1 MTCRTCERRI
11 EREVGRIPN
20 VARVSASAPRGRV
33 EIQATGPVS
42 QAALQEAIAAA
53 GYTVGRSPW
62 LTRDRGIWLTAGAGV
77 LLVAAIAVVAQL
89 SGITELAPGT
99 AEISEGGL
107 LVALLLGLAAGVST
121 CLALTGGLVLAL
133 SAAFAAGRGPDADA
147 SALARLRPA
156 AVFVTGRIIG
166 FAVLGALLGAV
177 GAAITLPPAATAALM
192 VSVAVLMTLLG
203 VRLTGLSPRVAAWSP
218 TLPSGL
224 GRRMGIDAGASAYS
238 DGRAFALGV
247 ATFILPCGFTQAVQV
262 FALSTGS
269 PLAAGAIMAVFAIG
283 TAPGLLALAGLPA
296 LIPSQARPAFSRVV
310 GVVVLGF
317 ALLNVSAGLRLTG
330 LSPTFAFGDEPAAVA
345 GRHDGRWRPGPA
357 DVPGREWLPA
367 RGGLPLRRRADALD
381 RRLARRRH
389 ARSSSRC
396 PPSGWRSRCRT
407 GENVIDLPPL
417 EAGRIDYSCS
427 MGMYGGTLTV
437 VDPPA
442 GAQAAPSDS

>member
-1 MTCRTCERRI
+1 MTCRSCERRI

-20 VARVSASAPRGRV
+20 VTRVSASAVHGRV
-33 EIQATGPVS
+33 EVEATGDVS
-42 QAALQEAIAAA
+42 EAALRAAIETA
-53 GYTVGRSPW
+53 GYTLGRTPW
-62 LTRDRGIWLTAGAGV
+62 ITRDRSTWLTAGAGV

-147 SALARLRPA
+147 STLARIRPA
-156 AVFVTGRIIG
+156 AVFVTGRVIG

-177 GAAITLPPAATAALM
+177 GAAVSLPAAATAALM

-218 TLPSGL
+218 TLPVGL
-224 GRRMGIDAGASAYS
+224 GRRLGIDAGTSAYS

-296 LIPSQARPAFSRVV
+296 LIPSQARPAFSRIV

-317 ALLNVSAGLRLTG
+317 ALLNISAGLRLTG
-330 LSPTFAFGDEPAAVA
+330 LSPAFAFADDPAPSPVVTMDGGVQVLRTFQVASGYLPEEASLYAGIPTRWIVDSLGGGCAIFLQVPSLGLAVT
-345 GRHDGRWRPGPA
+345 
-357 DVPGREWLPA
+357 
-367 RGGLPLRRRADALD
+367 LRD
-381 RRLARRRH
+381 
-389 ARSSSRC
+389 
-396 PPSGWRSRCRT
+396 

-427 MGMYGGTLTV
+427 MGMYGARLTV
-437 VDPPA
+437 VDAPA
-442 GAQAAPSDS
+442 GTLAGPPGG